1 MNFKMNRSV
10 VLKTI
15 FLSAVLGINS
25 VSLTHAQSAL
35 PHLKMGKSQAVA
47 YMEENDISDH
57 PDNLHG
63 YAMNAKANAVIAM
76 LASGVDPNHKG
87 SLPQSPL
94 YLASVMACISRSG
107 DLNDQLRTMDA
118 LISSGADVNA
128 SWAELSILT
137 MSAQQCPGVIVKR
150 LINVGAK
157 IDAKSPQGFTPL
169 SMALIVNNVEA
180 AMVLV
185 EAGARIS
192 ETVAAK
198 LLENSTDLNPEIK
211 ALIARAKFA
220 K

>member
-1 MNFKMNRSV
+1 MNFKINRSI

-15 FLSAVLGINS
+15 FLTALLGINTI
-25 VSLTHAQSAL
+25 SLIYAQPSI

-47 YMEENDISDH
+47 YLEENDVEAH

-63 YAMNAKANAVIAM
+63 YAVNSKANAVIAM

-94 YLASVMACISRSG
+94 YMASVMACISRSG

-128 SWAELSILT
+128 NWAELNILT

-150 LINVGAK
+150 LINAGAK

-169 SMALIVNNVEA
+169 SMALIVSNVEA
-180 AMVLV
+180 ATVLV

-192 ETVAAK
+192 EAVAAK
-198 LLENSTDLNPEIK
+198 LLDNSNDLSPESK
-211 ALIARAKFA
+211 ALIVRAKSA